1 MAKQVK
7 DSALSLLWLWLHC
20 GAGLIPELGTSTC
33 CGQSQGKKKKKKK
46 KRKEN
51 AYGIK
56 PNCKAL
62 CYVLP

>member
-46 KRKEN
+46 RKE
-51 AYGIK
+51 K
-56 PNCKAL
+56 KMHM
-62 CYVLP
+62 V